1 MMYLITCSMHKSQI
15 PAAVA
20 ALAGFQTA
28 RDPLGIVV
36 DDIEP
41 EDDDSLVTISTV
53 CDEELVQNAFLPI
66 DGGLRSTA
74 RRLFQERMNAAGVI
88 RNGAYTYTYAT
99 THGMNVDAGPAARL
113 ASHEFN
119 RDNPLHPSNMGKPG
133 IMIEA
138 PNGEED
144 CFS

>member
-66 DGGLRSTA
+66 DGGLRGTA
-74 RRLFQERMNAAGVI
+74 RRLFQERMNAAGII
-88 RNGAYTYTYAT
+88 RNGAYVYTYDT
-99 THGMNVDAGPAARL
+99 MPDANIDASRSARL
-113 ASHEFN
+113 GSHEFN
-119 RDNPLHPSNMGKPG
+119 RDNPLHPSNMGRPG
-133 IMIEA
+133 VMIEA